1 MIGRDMVVE
10 AEIIEQPRRR
20 SLKAHHRHLSRIRQD
35 SESRPSLHINPTL
48 TFSTISANTGHS
60 RRRGERVK
68 STPFGHTAPRPVNWE
83 QIAAYSIDARSRAVA
98 RASFACPQAALLALL
113 ERRS

>member
-48 TFSTISANTGHS
+48 TFSTISA
-60 RRRGERVK
+60 RLR
-68 STPFGHTAPRPVNWE
+68 
-83 QIAAYSIDARSRAVA
+83 RSRPNQVLGDG
-98 RASFACPQAALLALL
+98 LLALFGMRDQPDVACRHAIAASAAIAARVESL
-113 ERRS
+113 NSALGH

>member
-20 SLKAHHRHLSRIRQD
+20 SLKAYHRHLSRIRQD

-48 TFSTISANTGHS
+48 TFSTISAQLRRLATS
-60 RRRGERVK
+60 RVDVER
-68 STPFGHTAPRPVNWE
+68 TYR
-83 QIAAYSIDARSRAVA
+83 IAAVDAHMGKKRT
-98 RASFACPQAALLALL
+98 FAIQAPIKT
-113 ERRS
+113 RPSN